1 MSNEERRPGKPPAG
15 GPADGLT
22 VGRTAA
28 LVGVS
33 VKTLHHWDTIGLV
46 RPGGR
51 TPSGY
56 RAYGDDDVARLHR
69 VLVYREIGIPLAA
82 IGRLLDDPEVD
93 AREHLRRQRG
103 QLVDRI
109 SRLERMVGAV
119 DRMLLESRPGI
130 RLTPEEQVEIFG
142 ADWQPGRA
150 EEAEERWGGTD
161 QWAQYT
167 ERAAGMSAEDWKD
180 VAAATEALTA
190 DLAEACR
197 TGVAAGSDPANALAE
212 RHRAQIST
220 YFDCTHAMQVCI
232 GRTYVTDP
240 GYAAYYDAIA
250 PGLNDW
256 LCAVIAAN
264 ARAHGVDPESASWE

>member
-1 MSNEERRPGKPPAG
+1 MRSEDHRPQEP
-15 GPADGLT
+15 PADGLT
-22 VGRTAA
+22 VGRAA
-28 LVGVS
+28 VLVGVS

-51 TPSGY
+51 TRAGY
-56 RAYGDDDVARLHR
+56 RVYGDGDVARLHR

-82 IGRLLDDPEVD
+82 IGRLLDDPEAD

-109 SRLERMVGAV
+109 SRLERMVGSV
-119 DRMLLESRPGI
+119 DRMLLESKPGI

-142 ADWQPGRA
+142 ADWQPAWA
-150 EEAEERWGGTD
+150 EEAEDRWGGTD
-161 QWAQYT
+161 QWAQYA
-167 ERAAGMSAEDWKD
+167 ERAAAMDADGWRE

-190 DLAEACR
+190 GLAAAYR
-197 TGVAAGSDPANALAE
+197 SGVAPGSDRANALAE

-220 YFDCTHAMQVCI
+220 YFDCTYAMQVCI

-240 GYAAYYDAIA
+240 GHAAHYDAIA
-250 PGLNDW
+250 PGLTSW

-264 ARAHGVDPESASWE
+264 ARAHGVDPESAGWE

>member
-1 MSNEERRPGKPPAG
+1 MRSQQPPAQE
-15 GPADGLT
+15 PPTDGLT

-28 LVGVS
+28 LLGVS
-33 VKTLHHWDTIGLV
+33 VKTLHHWDAIGLV

-51 TPSGY
+51 TRAGY
-56 RAYGDDDVARLHR
+56 RVYGDDDVARLHR
-69 VLVYREIGIPLAA
+69 VLVYREIGIPLTA

-93 AREHLRRQRG
+93 AREHLHRQRG

-119 DRMLLESRPGI
+119 DRMLLESKPGI

-142 ADWQPGRA
+142 ADWQPSWTR
-150 EEAEERWGGTD
+150 EAEERWGGTD
-161 QWAQYT
+161 QWAQYA

-180 VAAATEALTA
+180 VAAATEALDA
-190 DLAEACR
+190 DLAAAHR
-197 TGVAAGSDPANALAE
+197 TGVAPGSDVADALAE

-220 YFDCTHAMQVCI
+220 YFDCTYALQVCI

-240 GYAAYYDAIA
+240 GYAAYYDAIS
-250 PGLNDW
+250 PGLNRW

-264 ARAHGVDPESASWE
+264 AGAHGVDPESAVRE

>member
-1 MSNEERRPGKPPAG
+1 MRSEDRRPEEPPT
-15 GPADGLT
+15 DGLT

-33 VKTLHHWDTIGLV
+33 VKTLHHWDAIGLV
-46 RPGGR
+46 RPAAR
-51 TPSGY
+51 TRTGY
-56 RAYGDDDVARLHR
+56 RVYGGDDVARLHR
-69 VLVYREIGIPLAA
+69 VLVYREIGVPLAA

-93 AREHLRRQRG
+93 AREHLHRQRG

-119 DRMLLESRPGI
+119 DRMLLESKPGI
-130 RLTPEEQVEIFG
+130 RLTPGEQVEIFG
-142 ADWQPGRA
+142 ADWQPGWA

-167 ERAAGMSAEDWKD
+167 ERAAGMDADDWRR
-180 VAAATEALTA
+180 VAAATESLTA
-190 DLAEACR
+190 DLAGAYR
-197 TGVAAGSDPANALAE
+197 SGVAPGSDVAGALAE
-212 RHRAQIST
+212 RHRAQISA
-220 YFDCTHAMQVCI
+220 YFDCTYAMHVCI

-250 PGLNDW
+250 PGLGGW
-256 LCAVIAAN
+256 LCAVIAES
-264 ARAHGVDPESASWE
+264 ARAHGVDPESAVWE

>member
-1 MSNEERRPGKPPAG
+1 MRSEDRHPEEPT
-15 GPADGLT
+15 ADGLT
-22 VGRTAA
+22 VGRTAG

-51 TPSGY
+51 TRAGY
-56 RAYGDDDVARLHR
+56 RVYGDDDVARLHR

-93 AREHLRRQRG
+93 AREHLHRQRG
-103 QLVDRI
+103 QLAERI

-119 DRMLLESRPGI
+119 DRMLLESKPGI
-130 RLTPEEQVEIFG
+130 RLTPAEQVEIFG
-142 ADWQPGRA
+142 DDWDPART

-161 QWAQYT
+161 QWAQYA
-167 ERAAGMSAEDWKD
+167 ERAAGMSREDWKD
-180 VAAATEALTA
+180 MAAAAEALSA
-190 DLAEACR
+190 DLATAYR
-197 TGVAAGSDPANALAE
+197 TGAAPGSEVADALAE

-240 GYAAYYDAIA
+240 GYVAHYDAIA
-250 PGLNDW
+250 PGLGGW
-256 LCAVIAAN
+256 LCEAIAAN
-264 ARAHGVDPESASWE
+264 ARAHGVDPESAVWE